1 MIFRLAI
8 FVDGAYL
15 EKVAKKNDVWV
26 DYEKLSYQILA
37 RVSARTPS
45 VTIDLLR
52 TYYYNGRLHQSN
64 PPTEAE
70 KEYFQKRR
78 RFYDK
83 LEQLPSFTVR
93 LGVVKYRGKNNQGR
107 PIYQQKQVDLLL
119 GLDFALLSAKRSITH
134 AAVVT
139 GDSDMVPA
147 IEEAKKEGIA
157 VWLFAG
163 EPQSHAR
170 ELWQVADER
179 VELDQGFLDAIRLN
193 R

>member
-1 MIFRLAI
+1 MFRLAI

-26 DYEKLSYQILA
+26 DYEKLSSQILSQ
-37 RVSARTPS
+37 VSARTLAAP
-45 VTIDLLR
+45 IDLLR
-52 TYYYNGRLHQSN
+52 TYYYNGRPYQSSQ
-64 PPTEAE
+64 PTEQQ
-70 KEYFQKRR
+70 KEFYQKRR
-78 RFYDK
+78 QFYDK

-157 VWLFAG
+157 VWLFTG
-163 EPQSHAR
+163 QPKTRAR